1 MQTGWTRLEL
11 GYEEEISRA
20 PTPHIETDPKNVNK
34 SSVPSAAPPGTPGDN
49 ELPRL
54 VARVLLTDVT
64 EHLNGLQVVE
74 NGAAQNSDVR
84 AFFSGATTRDVLE

>member
-1 MQTGWTRLEL
+1 LQTGWTRLEL

-20 PTPHIETDPKNVNK
+20 PTPQIETDPKNVNK